1 MKILAI
7 GNSFSQ
13 DATRYIEAI
22 AEGELFVRNLY
33 IGGCSLRN
41 HAARIA
47 AADAAYMY
55 QKDAMDVE
63 PISIQDALVREEW
76 DMVTVQ
82 QVSHEAGMVETYEPY
97 IGILLD
103 EIRRLAPKARIHFHK
118 TWAYEATSVHPA
130 FHYYRSDRHLMKAR
144 IDAATKEIAEKYE
157 LPVIPVGDAVAF
169 ARESAEFDA
178 ARGGINITRDGFHLS
193 NEYGRYLAGLV
204 WNKYFTGTSAK
215 DVKYVPDVCDSPALV
230 EIVRCAADAVL

>member
-22 AEGELFVRNLY
+22 ADGELFVRNLY
-33 IGGCSLRN
+33 IGGCSLRT
-41 HAARIA
+41 HAAHVK
-47 AADAAYMY
+47 DGEAAYTY
-55 QKDAMDVE
+55 EKDAEAIE
-63 PISIQDALVREEW
+63 PISMQDALTREEW

-97 IGILLD
+97 IAEVLELV
-103 EIRRLAPKARIHFHK
+103 RKLAPKAKIHFHK

-144 IDAATKEIAEKYE
+144 IDVATKEIAEKYE

-193 NEYGRYLAGLV
+193 LEYGRYLAGLV
-204 WNKYFTGTSAK
+204 WNKYFTGTAAK
-215 DVKYVPDVCDSPALV
+215 DVKYVPDVCDNAALV
-230 EIVRCAADAVL
+230 EIVKKAVDAVL